1 MKRKYY
7 ALIAVVL
14 FLVAIVS
21 AVFYTMTLADRVSKE
36 EIRISV
42 VTAFPSIDVPGPATI
57 KEMGELMAE
66 KGELLARSDISYT
79 DDLNLSLFGYHVVK
93 DTGGGEAGLP
103 ATSYSLTM
111 AFAAGKSRYC
121 VIGGSFYTEG
131 DVLPDGGKV
140 ALIEM
145 DKVLIVRQGSSILV
159 PLKENRWMSNK

>member
-7 ALIAVVL
+7 ALIAVAL
-14 FLVAIVS
+14 FLVSIVL
-21 AVFYTMTLADRVSKE
+21 AVFYTITLADRVSKE

-42 VTAFPSIDVPGPATI
+42 VTAFPTIDVPGPVTI
-57 KEMGELMAE
+57 GEMKKLGER
-66 KGELLARSDISYT
+66 GEELSQPGASYA

-93 DTGGGEAGLP
+93 DAGGGVASGPE
-103 ATSYSLTM
+103 TSYSLTM